1 MELKQLKEKY
11 AELAGKMKNYEIYIK
26 SHAEAPDYE
35 DMCEAESLEEASKI
49 FEMRIGKS
57 GGDVA

>member
-1 MELKQLKEKY
+1 
-11 AELAGKMKNYEIYIK
+11 MKNYEIYIK

-57 GGDVA
+57 GGDWRAKELEQYIHESDA